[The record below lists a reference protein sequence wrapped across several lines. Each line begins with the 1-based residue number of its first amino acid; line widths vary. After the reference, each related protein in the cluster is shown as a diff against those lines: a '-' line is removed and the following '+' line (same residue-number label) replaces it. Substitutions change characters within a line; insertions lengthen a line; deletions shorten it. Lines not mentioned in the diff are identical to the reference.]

1 MVSGEQSVTREHPCK
16 AALVECQTHDVVE
29 HAQTP
34 SGWTLNYEQVSA
46 GKFLGQISQLELP
59 NIQIIEDQTNQA
71 MIKSGEAF
79 KNTICFSISTRKSPS
94 ELICLGNI
102 FTTPG
107 LLVSDAQDLP
117 ELRTPAGLQVFNL
130 SVQKDLLIDYIVK
143 QNLAFEASCAPYFFP
158 FSQPDDQ
165 NALAQAVER
174 IFLLSKQGQLEK
186 PVQKKNA
193 QDLLLMHL
201 LDTCE
206 TASLPPLSTTR
217 KKQMV
222 DRARSYAIE
231 HSDTP
236 LSIMDLCNHVGAS
249 RRKLQY
255 CFQDVLGISPVS
267 FLRILRLNAV
277 HKALCTGSEDKQI
290 QDIAAEWGF
299 WHLGHFTSDYR
310 NLFGE
315 RPSDTR
321 GRMKSRF
328 ANLG

>member
-1 MVSGEQSVTREHPCK
+1 MMQDETPITREQLGPV
-16 AALVECQTHDVVE
+16 ALIERQTHDIIE

-34 SGWTLNYEQVSA
+34 NGWMLNYEQVSA
-46 GKFLGQISQLELP
+46 GKFQGEVRQLDLP
-59 NIQIIEDQTNQA
+59 NIQIIEDQSNQSI
-71 MIKSGEAF
+71 IKSGEAF
-79 KNTICFSISTRKSPS
+79 TNTLCFSISSRKSPTD
-94 ELICLGNI
+94 LVCLGNL
-102 FTTPG
+102 FTHPG
-107 LLVSDAQDLP
+107 LLVFDANNLP
-117 ELRTPAGLQVFNL
+117 ELKTPAGLQVFNL
-130 SVQKDLLIDYIVK
+130 SVQKDLLIEYIVK
-143 QNLAFEASCAPYFFP
+143 QNLVFAASGAPYFFP
-158 FSQPDDQ
+158 FNQPHYQ
-165 NALAQAVER
+165 NAFAQTVSQ
-174 IFLLSKQGQLEK
+174 IFLLSKLGKLTT

-193 QDLLLMHL
+193 QDLLLLQL
-201 LDTCE
+201 LDICE
-206 TASLPPLSTTR
+206 AASLPPISPTR

-222 DRARSYAIE
+222 DRARAYVIE

-236 LSIMDLCNHVGAS
+236 FSIMDLCNHVGAS

-277 HKALCTGSEDKQI
+277 HKALCVGSEEKQI

-321 GRMKSRF
+321 KRMNRSF

>member
-1 MVSGEQSVTREHPCK
+1 MSVEQLLIQEPATSG
-16 AALVECQTHDVVE
+16 AFFECQTHDIIE

-46 GKFLGQISQLELP
+46 GKFLGQVCQLQLP
-59 NIQIIEDQTNQA
+59 NIQIIEDKTNQA

-79 KNTICFSISTRKSPS
+79 KNSICFSVSTNQSPS
-94 ELICLGNI
+94 DLVCLGNV
-102 FTTPG
+102 FTSPG
-107 LLVSDAQDLP
+107 LLVSDSQNLP
-117 ELRTPAGLQVFNL
+117 ELRTPAGLRVFNL
-130 SVQKDLLIDYIVK
+130 SVQKDLLIEYIVK
-143 QNLAFEASCAPYFFP
+143 QNLAFEPGCSPYFFP
-158 FSQPDDQ
+158 FDNSQGQ
-165 NALAQAVER
+165 KVIAQATER
-174 IFLLSKQGQLEK
+174 IFLLSKQGKLVK
-186 PVQKKNA
+186 PVHKKNA
-193 QDLLLMHL
+193 QDLLLLHL
-201 LDTCE
+201 LDASE
-206 TASLPPLSTTR
+206 TACLPPISSTR

-222 DRARSYAIE
+222 DRARIYAIE

-236 LSIMDLCNHVGAS
+236 FSIMDLCNHVGAS

-277 HKALCTGSEDKQI
+277 HKALCTGGEEKQI

-321 GRMKSRF
+321 SRTKSKF